1 MFSFGWG
8 EILLI
13 LIVVIIVVGPKDIPK
28 FLRQIGNLSK
38 SIKKISR
45 EFKSSLN
52 QIAEETDLKDVKN
65 SITEITDLNKEIDIK
80 SKKFSGVS
88 NFALGDMHVNVIGVF
103 PPCLIALI
111 IVSFQLIF
119 PLITFE
125 VIFSFTTKCVSN
137 FSMFG

>member
-13 LIVVIIVVGPKDIPK
+13 LVVIIIVVGPKDIPK

-52 QIAEETDLKDVKN
+52 QIAEESDLKEVKN
-65 SITEITDLNKEIDIK
+65 SITEVTNLNKELDIK
-80 SKKFSGVS
+80 SNLKNEIKTIKETISSVEEDVS
-88 NFALGDMHVNVIGVF
+88 
-103 PPCLIALI
+103 I
-111 IVSFQLIF
+111 INKS
-119 PLITFE
+119 
-125 VIFSFTTKCVSN
+125 KDK
-137 FSMFG
+137 

>member
-13 LIVVIIVVGPKDIPK
+13 FVVVIIVVGPKDIPK

-52 QIAEETDLKDVKN
+52 QIVEETDLKDVKN
-65 SITEITDLNKEIDIK
+65 SITDVTDIKKDLDIK
-80 SKKFSGVS
+80 SNLKNEINTIKETVS
-88 NFALGDMHVNVIGVF
+88 SVEKDI
-103 PPCLIALI
+103 
-111 IVSFQLIF
+111 
-119 PLITFE
+119 
-125 VIFSFTTKCVSN
+125 SN
-137 FSMFG
+137 INKSNEK

>member
-13 LIVVIIVVGPKDIPK
+13 LVVVIIVVGPKDIPK

-45 EFKSSLN
+45 EFKFSLN

-65 SITEITDLNKEIDIK
+65 SITEVTNLSNELDIK
-80 SKKFSGVS
+80 SNLKNEIKTIKETISSVEEDVS
-88 NFALGDMHVNVIGVF
+88 KINK
-103 PPCLIALI
+103 
-111 IVSFQLIF
+111 SK
-119 PLITFE
+119 E
-125 VIFSFTTKCVSN
+125 K
-137 FSMFG
+137 

>member
-13 LIVVIIVVGPKDIPK
+13 LVVVIIVVGPKDIPK

-52 QIAEETDLKDVKN
+52 QIAEETDLKDIKN
-65 SITEITDLNKEIDIK
+65 SITEVTNLNKELDIK
-80 SKKFSGVS
+80 SNLKNEIKTIKETISSVEEDVS
-88 NFALGDMHVNVIGVF
+88 NLNK
-103 PPCLIALI
+103 
-111 IVSFQLIF
+111 SK
-119 PLITFE
+119 E
-125 VIFSFTTKCVSN
+125 K
-137 FSMFG
+137 

>member
-28 FLRQIGNLSK
+28 LLRQLGNLSK

-65 SITEITDLNKEIDIK
+65 SITEVTNLNKELDIK
-80 SKKFSGVS
+80 SNLKNEIKTIKETISSVEEDVS
-88 NFALGDMHVNVIGVF
+88 NLNK
-103 PPCLIALI
+103 
-111 IVSFQLIF
+111 SK
-119 PLITFE
+119 E
-125 VIFSFTTKCVSN
+125 K
-137 FSMFG
+137 

>member
-13 LIVVIIVVGPKDIPK
+13 LLVVIIVVGPKDIPK

-52 QIAEETDLKDVKN
+52 QITEETDLKDVKN
-65 SITEITDLNKEIDIK
+65 SITEVTNLNKELDIK
-80 SKKFSGVS
+80 SSLKNEIKTIKETISSVEKDVS
-88 NFALGDMHVNVIGVF
+88 NINK
-103 PPCLIALI
+103 
-111 IVSFQLIF
+111 SK
-119 PLITFE
+119 E
-125 VIFSFTTKCVSN
+125 K
-137 FSMFG
+137 

>member
-13 LIVVIIVVGPKDIPK
+13 LVVVIIVVGPKDIPK

-52 QIAEETDLKDVKN
+52 QIVEETDLKDVKN
-65 SITEITDLNKEIDIK
+65 SITEVTDLNKDLDIK
-80 SKKFSGVS
+80 SNLKNEIKTIKETISSVEEDVS
-88 NFALGDMHVNVIGVF
+88 KINK
-103 PPCLIALI
+103 
-111 IVSFQLIF
+111 SK
-119 PLITFE
+119 E
-125 VIFSFTTKCVSN
+125 K
-137 FSMFG
+137 

>member
-13 LIVVIIVVGPKDIPK
+13 LVVVIIVVGPKDIPK

-52 QIAEETDLKDVKN
+52 QIADETDLKDVKN
-65 SITEITDLNKEIDIK
+65 SITEVTNLNKELNIKDNLKNEIKTIKETISSVEEDVSKINK
-80 SKKFSGVS
+80 SKEK
-88 NFALGDMHVNVIGVF
+88 
-103 PPCLIALI
+103 
-111 IVSFQLIF
+111 
-119 PLITFE
+119 
-125 VIFSFTTKCVSN
+125 
-137 FSMFG
+137 

>member
-52 QIAEETDLKDVKN
+52 QIAEESDLKDVKN
-65 SITEITDLNKEIDIK
+65 SITDIADINKDLDIK
-80 SKKFSGVS
+80 SNLKNEINTIKETVTSVEK
-88 NFALGDMHVNVIGVF
+88 D
-103 PPCLIALI
+103 
-111 IVSFQLIF
+111 
-119 PLITFE
+119 ITDINKSKE
-125 VIFSFTTKCVSN
+125 K
-137 FSMFG
+137 

>member
-13 LIVVIIVVGPKDIPK
+13 LVVVIIVVGPKDIPK

-65 SITEITDLNKEIDIK
+65 SITEVTNLNKELDIK
-80 SKKFSGVS
+80 SNLKNEIKTIKETISSVEEDIS
-88 NFALGDMHVNVIGVF
+88 RTNK
-103 PPCLIALI
+103 
-111 IVSFQLIF
+111 S
-119 PLITFE
+119 
-125 VIFSFTTKCVSN
+125 K
-137 FSMFG
+137 

>member
-13 LIVVIIVVGPKDIPK
+13 LLVVIIVVGPKDIPK
-28 FLRQIGNLSK
+28 LLRQIGNLSK

-65 SITEITDLNKEIDIK
+65 SITEVTNLNKELDIK
-80 SKKFSGVS
+80 SNLKNEIKTIKETISSVEEEVS
-88 NFALGDMHVNVIGVF
+88 NINK
-103 PPCLIALI
+103 
-111 IVSFQLIF
+111 SK
-119 PLITFE
+119 E
-125 VIFSFTTKCVSN
+125 K
-137 FSMFG
+137 

>member
-13 LIVVIIVVGPKDIPK
+13 LVVVIIVVGPKDIPK

-65 SITEITDLNKEIDIK
+65 SITEVTNLNKELDIK
-80 SKKFSGVS
+80 SNLKNEIKTIKETISSVEEDVS
-88 NFALGDMHVNVIGVF
+88 NLNK
-103 PPCLIALI
+103 
-111 IVSFQLIF
+111 SK
-119 PLITFE
+119 E
-125 VIFSFTTKCVSN
+125 K
-137 FSMFG
+137 

>member
-13 LIVVIIVVGPKDIPK
+13 LLVVIIVVGPKDIPK

-52 QIAEETDLKDVKN
+52 QITEETDLKDVKN
-65 SITEITDLNKEIDIK
+65 SITEVTNLNKELDIK
-80 SKKFSGVS
+80 NSLKNEMKTIKETISSVEKDFSNINKSKEK
-88 NFALGDMHVNVIGVF
+88 
-103 PPCLIALI
+103 
-111 IVSFQLIF
+111 
-119 PLITFE
+119 
-125 VIFSFTTKCVSN
+125 
-137 FSMFG
+137 

>member
-13 LIVVIIVVGPKDIPK
+13 LVVVIIVVGPKDIPK

-52 QIAEETDLKDVKN
+52 QIADETDLKDVKN
-65 SITEITDLNKEIDIK
+65 SITEVTDLKKEFDIK
-80 SKKFSGVS
+80 SNFKNEIKTIKDTISSVEEYDS
-88 NFALGDMHVNVIGVF
+88 NINK
-103 PPCLIALI
+103 
-111 IVSFQLIF
+111 SK
-119 PLITFE
+119 E
-125 VIFSFTTKCVSN
+125 K
-137 FSMFG
+137 

>member
-52 QIAEETDLKDVKN
+52 QIAEETELKEVKN
-65 SITEITDLNKEIDIK
+65 SITDITDIKQELNIKNNLKNEINTIKETVSSVEKDISEINK
-80 SKKFSGVS
+80 SKEK
-88 NFALGDMHVNVIGVF
+88 
-103 PPCLIALI
+103 
-111 IVSFQLIF
+111 
-119 PLITFE
+119 
-125 VIFSFTTKCVSN
+125 
-137 FSMFG
+137 

>member
-13 LIVVIIVVGPKDIPK
+13 LLVVIIVVGPKDIPK

-65 SITEITDLNKEIDIK
+65 SITEVTNLNKELDIK
-80 SKKFSGVS
+80 SSLKNEIKTIKETISSVEKDVS
-88 NFALGDMHVNVIGVF
+88 NINK
-103 PPCLIALI
+103 
-111 IVSFQLIF
+111 SK
-119 PLITFE
+119 E
-125 VIFSFTTKCVSN
+125 K
-137 FSMFG
+137 

>member
-13 LIVVIIVVGPKDIPK
+13 LLVVIIVVGPKDIPK

-52 QIAEETDLKDVKN
+52 QITEETDLKDVKN
-65 SITEITDLNKEIDIK
+65 SITEVTNLKKELDIK
-80 SKKFSGVS
+80 SSLKNEIKTIKETISYVEKDFSNINKS
-88 NFALGDMHVNVIGVF
+88 K
-103 PPCLIALI
+103 
-111 IVSFQLIF
+111 
-119 PLITFE
+119 E
-125 VIFSFTTKCVSN
+125 K
-137 FSMFG
+137 

>member
-13 LIVVIIVVGPKDIPK
+13 LLVVIIVVGPKDIPK

-65 SITEITDLNKEIDIK
+65 SITEVTNLNKELDIK
-80 SKKFSGVS
+80 NSLKNEMKTIKETISSVEKDFSNINKSKEK
-88 NFALGDMHVNVIGVF
+88 
-103 PPCLIALI
+103 
-111 IVSFQLIF
+111 
-119 PLITFE
+119 
-125 VIFSFTTKCVSN
+125 
-137 FSMFG
+137 

>member
-13 LIVVIIVVGPKDIPK
+13 LVVIIIVVGPKDIPK

-65 SITEITDLNKEIDIK
+65 SISEVTDINKDLDIK
-80 SKKFSGVS
+80 SNLKKELKTIKETISSVEEDVS
-88 NFALGDMHVNVIGVF
+88 NINK
-103 PPCLIALI
+103 
-111 IVSFQLIF
+111 SK
-119 PLITFE
+119 E
-125 VIFSFTTKCVSN
+125 K
-137 FSMFG
+137 

>member
-13 LIVVIIVVGPKDIPK
+13 LLVVIIVVGPKDIPK
-28 FLRQIGNLSK
+28 FLCQIGNLSK

-65 SITEITDLNKEIDIK
+65 SITEVTNLNKELDIK
-80 SKKFSGVS
+80 SSLKNEIKTIKETISSVEKDVS
-88 NFALGDMHVNVIGVF
+88 NINK
-103 PPCLIALI
+103 
-111 IVSFQLIF
+111 SK
-119 PLITFE
+119 E
-125 VIFSFTTKCVSN
+125 K
-137 FSMFG
+137 

>member
-1 MFSFGWG
+1 MFSFGFG

-13 LIVVIIVVGPKDIPK
+13 LLVVIIVVGPKDIPK

-65 SITEITDLNKEIDIK
+65 SITEVTNLNKELDIK
-80 SKKFSGVS
+80 SNLKNEIKTIKETISSVEEDVS
-88 NFALGDMHVNVIGVF
+88 NLNK
-103 PPCLIALI
+103 
-111 IVSFQLIF
+111 SK
-119 PLITFE
+119 E
-125 VIFSFTTKCVSN
+125 K
-137 FSMFG
+137 

>member
-13 LIVVIIVVGPKDIPK
+13 LVVVIIVVGPKDIPK

-65 SITEITDLNKEIDIK
+65 SITEVANLNKELDIK
-80 SKKFSGVS
+80 SSLKNEIKTIKETISSVEEDVS
-88 NFALGDMHVNVIGVF
+88 SINK
-103 PPCLIALI
+103 
-111 IVSFQLIF
+111 SK
-119 PLITFE
+119 E
-125 VIFSFTTKCVSN
+125 K
-137 FSMFG
+137 

>member
-13 LIVVIIVVGPKDIPK
+13 LLVVIIVVGPKDIPK

-65 SITEITDLNKEIDIK
+65 SITEVTNLNKELDIK
-80 SKKFSGVS
+80 SNLKNEIKTIKETISSVEEDVS
-88 NFALGDMHVNVIGVF
+88 NINK
-103 PPCLIALI
+103 
-111 IVSFQLIF
+111 SK
-119 PLITFE
+119 E
-125 VIFSFTTKCVSN
+125 K
-137 FSMFG
+137 

>member
-13 LIVVIIVVGPKDIPK
+13 LVVIIIVVGPKDIPK

-65 SITEITDLNKEIDIK
+65 SITEVTNLNKELDIK
-80 SKKFSGVS
+80 SNLKNEIKTIKETISSVEEDFSKINKS
-88 NFALGDMHVNVIGVF
+88 K
-103 PPCLIALI
+103 
-111 IVSFQLIF
+111 
-119 PLITFE
+119 E
-125 VIFSFTTKCVSN
+125 K
-137 FSMFG
+137 

>member
-8 EILLI
+8 EILLV
-13 LIVVIIVVGPKDIPK
+13 LLVVIIVVGPKDIPK

-65 SITEITDLNKEIDIK
+65 SITEVTNLKKELSTRNTPRLWLSV
-80 SKKFSGVS
+80 SK
-88 NFALGDMHVNVIGVF
+88 I
-103 PPCLIALI
+103 
-111 IVSFQLIF
+111 
-119 PLITFE
+119 
-125 VIFSFTTKCVSN
+125 
-137 FSMFG
+137 

>member
-13 LIVVIIVVGPKDIPK
+13 LVVVIIVVGPKDIPK

-52 QIAEETDLKDVKN
+52 QIVEETDLKDVKN
-65 SITEITDLNKEIDIK
+65 SITEVTNLNKELDIK
-80 SKKFSGVS
+80 SSLKNEIKTIKETISSVEKDVS
-88 NFALGDMHVNVIGVF
+88 NINK
-103 PPCLIALI
+103 
-111 IVSFQLIF
+111 SK
-119 PLITFE
+119 E
-125 VIFSFTTKCVSN
+125 K
-137 FSMFG
+137 

>member
-13 LIVVIIVVGPKDIPK
+13 LVVVIIVVGPKDIPK

-65 SITEITDLNKEIDIK
+65 SITEVANLNKELDIK
-80 SKKFSGVS
+80 SNLKNEIKTIKETISSVEEDVS
-88 NFALGDMHVNVIGVF
+88 KINK
-103 PPCLIALI
+103 
-111 IVSFQLIF
+111 SK
-119 PLITFE
+119 E
-125 VIFSFTTKCVSN
+125 K
-137 FSMFG
+137 

>member
-13 LIVVIIVVGPKDIPK
+13 LLVVIIVVGPKDIPK

-65 SITEITDLNKEIDIK
+65 SITEVTNLSKELDIK
-80 SKKFSGVS
+80 SNLKNEIKTIKDTISSVEEDVS
-88 NFALGDMHVNVIGVF
+88 NLNI
-103 PPCLIALI
+103 
-111 IVSFQLIF
+111 SK
-119 PLITFE
+119 E
-125 VIFSFTTKCVSN
+125 K
-137 FSMFG
+137 

>member
-13 LIVVIIVVGPKDIPK
+13 LVVVIIVVGPKDIPR

-52 QIAEETDLKDVKN
+52 QIVEDTDLKDVQDSFSDVTNLK
-65 SITEITDLNKEIDIK
+65 KELDIK
-80 SKKFSGVS
+80 NNFKNEINTIKETISSVEKDVSKIKKSK
-88 NFALGDMHVNVIGVF
+88 
-103 PPCLIALI
+103 
-111 IVSFQLIF
+111 
-119 PLITFE
+119 E
-125 VIFSFTTKCVSN
+125 E
-137 FSMFG
+137 

>member
-13 LIVVIIVVGPKDIPK
+13 LVVIVIVVGPRDIPN

-52 QIAEETDLKDVKN
+52 QIVEESDLKEVKN
-65 SITEITDLNKEIDIK
+65 SITEATNLNKELDIK
-80 SKKFSGVS
+80 SNLKNEIKTIKETISSVEEDVS
-88 NFALGDMHVNVIGVF
+88 NINK
-103 PPCLIALI
+103 
-111 IVSFQLIF
+111 SK
-119 PLITFE
+119 E
-125 VIFSFTTKCVSN
+125 K
-137 FSMFG
+137 

>member
-13 LIVVIIVVGPKDIPK
+13 LLVVIIVVGPKDIPK

-65 SITEITDLNKEIDIK
+65 SITEVTNLSKELDIK
-80 SKKFSGVS
+80 SNLKNEIKTIKDTISSVEEDVS
-88 NFALGDMHVNVIGVF
+88 NLNK
-103 PPCLIALI
+103 
-111 IVSFQLIF
+111 SK
-119 PLITFE
+119 E
-125 VIFSFTTKCVSN
+125 K
-137 FSMFG
+137 

>member
-13 LIVVIIVVGPKDIPK
+13 LVVVIIVVGPKDIPK

-52 QIAEETDLKDVKN
+52 QIVEETDLKDVKN
-65 SITEITDLNKEIDIK
+65 SITDVTDIKKDLDIK
-80 SKKFSGVS
+80 SNLKNEINTIKETVS
-88 NFALGDMHVNVIGVF
+88 SVEKDI
-103 PPCLIALI
+103 
-111 IVSFQLIF
+111 
-119 PLITFE
+119 
-125 VIFSFTTKCVSN
+125 SN
-137 FSMFG
+137 INKSNEK